1 MSQLITSTWPE
12 AAASV
17 SSFDAL
23 QARLNYHWLRDEILG
38 CAPSPE
44 RAAPWARDFSGDATV
59 THYEDEPFISAYD
72 AVTEDAADCA
82 TGTEAADEATD
93 AAADTTADAAADT
106 IADAAADEAADAAT
120 RLPKLASL
128 AGTST
133 AAPLASDSELSGLEA
148 PAASSKVPWLL
159 RLSLTC
165 AVLLVLC
172 FLGLYLQP
180 AFAADTGAGTALP
193 YESWLSDFQ
202 KSLTGPVAFAISLI
216 GIVVSGITLILGGG
230 EIRGFARTMVYIVLV
245 MTLLIGANSLMSNF
259 FNGASIPLPENEAT
273 QESVVSKEQTDPAHV
288 LKQRQETVFIPE
300 IMALYNLDRPSFDS
314 YQEVPWDEIARS
326 LEEASFEGAVLI
338 EAQEPSEYLP
348 QQYHL
353 AQR

>member
-1 MSQLITSTWPE
+1 MSQLITPTWPE
-12 AAASV
+12 AQASV

-23 QARLNYHWLRDEILG
+23 QTLLNYNWLRDEVLG

-44 RAAPWARDFSGDATV
+44 RAEPWARDFSVDATV
-59 THYEDEPFISAYD
+59 THYEDEPFVSASD
-72 AVTEDAADCA
+72 AVAQ
-82 TGTEAADEATD
+82 G
-93 AAADTTADAAADT
+93 AAAQDARADYVAVTADAAVT
-106 IADAAADEAADAAT
+106 EEDAAEDSAGDSAT
-120 RLPKLASL
+120 QDSARLPKLASL

-133 AAPLASDSELSGLEA
+133 AAPLATQSELSGLEA
-148 PAASSKVPWLL
+148 PATSSSMPWFL

-165 AVLLVLC
+165 AAVLVLC

-180 AFAADTGAGTALP
+180 AWAADTGAGTALP

-259 FNGASIPLPENEAT
+259 FNGAAIPMPENEAT
-273 QESVVSKEQTDPAHV
+273 SQNVVSKEQTDPAHV
-288 LKQRQETVFIPE
+288 LNKQRQETVFIPE
-300 IMALYNLDRPSFDS
+300 IMALYDLDRSDFDS

-326 LEEASFEGAVLI
+326 LEEANFEGAVLI
-338 EAQEPSEYLP
+338 EEQEPSEYLP
-348 QQYHL
+348 QPYHL

>member
-1 MSQLITSTWPE
+1 MSQLITPTWPE
-12 AAASV
+12 AQASV

-23 QARLNYHWLRDEILG
+23 QTLLNYNWLRDEVLG

-44 RAAPWARDFSGDATV
+44 RAEPWARDFSVDATV
-59 THYEDEPFISAYD
+59 THYEDEPFVSASD
-72 AVTEDAADCA
+72 AVAQGAVADNAAQDAAEDSAGDSA
-82 TGTEAADEATD
+82 TQDSA
-93 AAADTTADAAADT
+93 
-106 IADAAADEAADAAT
+106 

-133 AAPLASDSELSGLEA
+133 AAPLATQSELSELGA
-148 PAASSKVPWLL
+148 PTASSSMPWLL

-165 AVLLVLC
+165 AAVLVLC

-180 AFAADTGAGTALP
+180 AWAADTGAGTALP

-259 FNGASIPLPENEAT
+259 FNGAAIPMPENEAT
-273 QESVVSKEQTDPAHV
+273 SQNVVSKEQTDPAHV
-288 LKQRQETVFIPE
+288 LNKQRQETVFIPE
-300 IMALYNLDRPSFDS
+300 IMALYDLDRSDFDS

-326 LEEASFEGAVLI
+326 LEEANFEGAVLI
-338 EAQEPSEYLP
+338 EEQEPSEYLP
-348 QQYHL
+348 QPYHL

>member
-1 MSQLITSTWPE
+1 M
-12 AAASV
+12 
-17 SSFDAL
+17 
-23 QARLNYHWLRDEILG
+23 
-38 CAPSPE
+38 
-44 RAAPWARDFSGDATV
+44 
-59 THYEDEPFISAYD
+59 
-72 AVTEDAADCA
+72 
-82 TGTEAADEATD
+82 
-93 AAADTTADAAADT
+93 
-106 IADAAADEAADAAT
+106 
-120 RLPKLASL
+120 
-128 AGTST
+128 
-133 AAPLASDSELSGLEA
+133 
-148 PAASSKVPWLL
+148 
-159 RLSLTC
+159 
-165 AVLLVLC
+165 LLVLC

-326 LEEASFEGAVLI
+326 LEEASFEGGVLI

>member
-1 MSQLITSTWPE
+1 MSQLITPTWPE
-12 AAASV
+12 AQASV

-23 QARLNYHWLRDEILG
+23 QTLLNYNWLRDEVLG

-44 RAAPWARDFSGDATV
+44 RAEPWARDFSVDATV
-59 THYEDEPFISAYD
+59 THYEDEPFVSASD
-72 AVTEDAADCA
+72 AVVQGAVADNAAQNAAQDSAGDSTVQDA
-82 TGTEAADEATD
+82 E
-93 AAADTTADAAADT
+93 
-106 IADAAADEAADAAT
+106 

-133 AAPLASDSELSGLEA
+133 AAPLATQSELSGLEA
-148 PAASSKVPWLL
+148 PAASSSMLWFL

-165 AVLLVLC
+165 AAVLVLC

-180 AFAADTGAGTALP
+180 AWAADTGAGTALP

-259 FNGASIPLPENEAT
+259 FNGAAIPMPENEAT
-273 QESVVSKEQTDPAHV
+273 SQNVVSKEQTDPAHV
-288 LKQRQETVFIPE
+288 LNKQRQETVFIPE
-300 IMALYNLDRPSFDS
+300 IMALYDSDRSDFDS

-326 LEEASFEGAVLI
+326 LEEANFEGAVLI
-338 EAQEPSEYLP
+338 EEQEPSEYQP
-348 QQYHL
+348 QPYHL

>member
-1 MSQLITSTWPE
+1 MSQLITPTWPE
-12 AAASV
+12 AQASV

-23 QARLNYHWLRDEILG
+23 QTLLNYNWLRDEVLG

-44 RAAPWARDFSGDATV
+44 RAEPWARDFSVDATV
-59 THYEDEPFISAYD
+59 THYEDEPFVSASD
-72 AVTEDAADCA
+72 AVVQGAVADNAAQNAAQDSAGDSTVQDA
-82 TGTEAADEATD
+82 E
-93 AAADTTADAAADT
+93 
-106 IADAAADEAADAAT
+106 

-133 AAPLASDSELSGLEA
+133 AAPLATQSELSGLEA
-148 PAASSKVPWLL
+148 PAASSSMLWFL

-165 AVLLVLC
+165 AAVLVLC

-180 AFAADTGAGTALP
+180 AWAADTGAGTALP

-259 FNGASIPLPENEAT
+259 FNGAAIPMPENEAT
-273 QESVVSKEQTDPAHV
+273 SQNVVSKEQTDPAHV
-288 LKQRQETVFIPE
+288 LNKQRQETVFIPE
-300 IMALYNLDRPSFDS
+300 IMALYDLDRSDFDS

-326 LEEASFEGAVLI
+326 LEEANFEGAVLI
-338 EAQEPSEYLP
+338 EEQEPSEYQP
-348 QQYHL
+348 QPYHL

>member
-1 MSQLITSTWPE
+1 MSQLITPTWPE
-12 AAASV
+12 AQASV

-23 QARLNYHWLRDEILG
+23 QTLLNYNWLRDEVLG

-44 RAAPWARDFSGDATV
+44 RAEPWARDFSVDATV
-59 THYEDEPFISAYD
+59 THYEDEPFVSASD
-72 AVTEDAADCA
+72 AVAQGAVADNAAQDAAEDSAGDSA
-82 TGTEAADEATD
+82 TQDSA
-93 AAADTTADAAADT
+93 
-106 IADAAADEAADAAT
+106 

-133 AAPLASDSELSGLEA
+133 AAPLATQSELSELEA
-148 PAASSKVPWLL
+148 PTASSSMPWLL

-165 AVLLVLC
+165 AAVLVLC

-180 AFAADTGAGTALP
+180 AWAADTGAGTALP

-259 FNGASIPLPENEAT
+259 FNGAAIPMPENEAT
-273 QESVVSKEQTDPAHV
+273 SQNVVSKEQTDPAHV
-288 LKQRQETVFIPE
+288 LNKQRQETVFIPE
-300 IMALYNLDRPSFDS
+300 IMALYDLDRSDFDS

-326 LEEASFEGAVLI
+326 LEEANFEGAVLI
-338 EAQEPSEYLP
+338 EEQEPSEYLP
-348 QQYHL
+348 QPYHL

>member
-1 MSQLITSTWPE
+1 MSQLITPTWPE
-12 AAASV
+12 AQASV

-23 QARLNYHWLRDEILG
+23 QTLLNYNWLRDEVLG

-44 RAAPWARDFSGDATV
+44 RAEPWARDFSVDATV
-59 THYEDEPFISAYD
+59 THYEDEPFVSASD
-72 AVTEDAADCA
+72 AVAQGAVADNAAQDAAEDSAGDSA
-82 TGTEAADEATD
+82 TQDSA
-93 AAADTTADAAADT
+93 
-106 IADAAADEAADAAT
+106 

-133 AAPLASDSELSGLEA
+133 AAPLATQSELSELEA
-148 PAASSKVPWLL
+148 PTASSSMPWLL

-165 AVLLVLC
+165 AAVLVLC

-180 AFAADTGAGTALP
+180 AWAADTSAGTALP

-259 FNGASIPLPENEAT
+259 FNGAAIPMPENEAT
-273 QESVVSKEQTDPAHV
+273 SQNVVSKEQTDPAHV
-288 LKQRQETVFIPE
+288 LNKQRQETVFIPE
-300 IMALYNLDRPSFDS
+300 IMALYDLDRSDFDS

-326 LEEASFEGAVLI
+326 LEEANFEGAVLI
-338 EAQEPSEYLP
+338 EVQEPSEYLP
-348 QQYHL
+348 QPYHL

>member
-1 MSQLITSTWPE
+1 MSQLITPTWPE
-12 AAASV
+12 AQASV

-23 QARLNYHWLRDEILG
+23 QTLLNYNWLRDEVLG

-44 RAAPWARDFSGDATV
+44 RAEPWARDFSVDATV
-59 THYEDEPFISAYD
+59 THYEDEPFVSASD
-72 AVTEDAADCA
+72 AVVQGAVADNAAQNAAQDSAGDSTVQDA
-82 TGTEAADEATD
+82 E
-93 AAADTTADAAADT
+93 
-106 IADAAADEAADAAT
+106 

-133 AAPLASDSELSGLEA
+133 AAPLATQSELSGLEA
-148 PAASSKVPWLL
+148 PAASSSMLWFL

-165 AVLLVLC
+165 AAVLVLC

-180 AFAADTGAGTALP
+180 AWAADTGAGTALP

-259 FNGASIPLPENEAT
+259 FNGAAIPMPENEAT
-273 QESVVSKEQTDPAHV
+273 SQNVVSKEQTAPAHV
-288 LKQRQETVFIPE
+288 LNKQRQETVFIPE
-300 IMALYNLDRPSFDS
+300 IMALYDLDRSDFDS

-326 LEEASFEGAVLI
+326 LEEANFEGAVLI
-338 EAQEPSEYLP
+338 EEQEPSEYQP
-348 QQYHL
+348 QPYHL